1 MCSIIIY
8 TYGIY
13 MKKKNMVEEAVLSG
27 QAENLSP
34 VLRYKVKQRH
44 RTASNNAIKLTNSQT
59 HK

>member
-34 VLRYKVKQRH
+34 VLRNKVKQRH
-44 RTASNNAIKLTNSQT
+44 RTACNNAIKLTNSKT
-59 HK
+59 LK